1 MVVTIPQA
9 RRFVLPEGIVA
20 TEGPSLNGVC
30 AEVGIPLDHWQ
41 RSLTSAA
48 SGKSADG
55 SYAAESIVV
64 SIPRQAGKTHWAR
77 AYVFAQCIKHSGTVV
92 AWTAH
97 HTKVAAESFNS
108 LKTLALTEKMAP
120 HIDKV
125 AGARGSEEIAFRNG
139 SRILMAAREKAGIR
153 GFAKVRILVLDEAQ
167 ILTEAAMSDMVPTL
181 NQAWN
186 PQTIML
192 GTPPRPKDPGEV
204 FTSRRTDAIEAD
216 DDGEPADSALYLEF
230 AADDDAET
238 DDREQWRQ
246 ANPSFPEFTP
256 VKAMLRMRRELSEDN
271 FRREALG
278 IWDDKSVAEVIAQA
292 DWSDIADPE
301 SEISGPISIG
311 VDVSPDRRSAC
322 VALAGE
328 TTDGRWLVA
337 MREHKTGTVD
347 WVVPFV
353 ESFKARNTVRAVAIE
368 KASAAAALM
377 DEMEKRRIRVTAAQA
392 HDMAGACGLL
402 YDGVHAGWLTHPG
415 QPQLAYALS
424 MARKRPLLNGGA
436 WGWNK
441 KTADSDITPVVAVT
455 LALWGAKNSTVRRN
469 PNPNPNRTPGRTSGR
484 RVMGRR

>member
-1 MVVTIPQA
+1 M
-9 RRFVLPEGIVA
+9 
-20 TEGPSLNGVC
+20 
-30 AEVGIPLDHWQ
+30 
-41 RSLTSAA
+41 
-48 SGKSADG
+48 
-55 SYAAESIVV
+55 
-64 SIPRQAGKTHWAR
+64 AR
-77 AYVFAQCIKHSGTVV
+77 AYG
-92 AWTAH
+92 
-97 HTKVAAESFNS
+97 
-108 LKTLALTEKMAP
+108 
-120 HIDKV
+120 
-125 AGARGSEEIAFRNG
+125 
-139 SRILMAAREKAGIR
+139 
-153 GFAKVRILVLDEAQ
+153 LVLDEWQ
-167 ILTEAAMSDMVPTL
+167 ENVLEAAMGERSDGQWASPRVGVAVPRQNGKGALIEARELAGLLVFGEQSIVHSAHEQRTARVGFDRIKAYFDNYDDL
-181 NQAWN
+181 RKKVKSITSAIARETIELKTGQYLRFPARSKGAIRGFSIDCLILDEAQEFSDIALQAVMPTMAARPN
-186 PQTIML
+186 PQMWLL
-192 GTPPRPKDPGEV
+192 GTPPTPQNEGEV
-204 FTSRRTDAIEAD
+204 FKRWRESGLSGEDRRLTWCEWSAAPDAD
-216 DDGEPADSALYLEF
+216 M
-230 AADDDAET
+230 
-238 DDREQWRQ
+238 DDREAWER
-246 ANPSFPEFTP
+246 ANPALGTRISYEAVADERAALDDAGF
-256 VKAMLRMRRELSEDN
+256 ARE
-271 FRREALG
+271 RLG
-278 IWDDKSVAEVIAQA
+278 IWDAASTHEVIAQA

-301 SEISGPISIG
+301 AEISGPISIG

-353 ESFKARNTVRAVAIE
+353 ESFKSRNTIRAVAIE

-377 DEMEKRRIRVTAAQA
+377 DDMEKRRIRVTAAQA